1 MFPLISSLSLFIFP
15 YLILTCPFPY
25 VEWYDEQAAAGLL
38 PTPDQSRVQMDR
50 AMRANDPEVRQAE
63 EERKAAEEDE
73 KEEEDD
79 EQARRKKIEWDDWRD
94 DHRRGWGNRK
104 NMG

>member
-1 MFPLISSLSLFIFP
+1 
-15 YLILTCPFPY
+15 
-25 VEWYDEQAAAGLL
+25 
-38 PTPDQSRVQMDR
+38 
-50 AMRANDPEVRQAE
+50 MRANDPEVRQAE